1 MPKKKTG
8 KRKKS
13 KSVVEQDHHFLSIYR
28 HKRIDFKELAAKYG
42 DFDLSLEKLKKR
54 RKEAGVKNKGACFS
68 THVDFDFNSS
78 LTRALLRHDFGVE
91 LPVLPEGTLCPPV
104 PNRLNYVCW
113 IRELLNCF
121 VEGENEFDLQA
132 GNEHCQG
139 IDIGTGASCIYPLLI
154 CTARDPK
161 DGELLFPK
169 WRMLATDIEPA
180 SVSCALKNVN
190 ANSLGQRIHVHLVSV
205 DAAEKNNDSDLD
217 GAAAGPLQLALDAAD
232 NLIRMDDTNAKDG
245 ISSSY
250 PCYDFAMT
258 NPPFY
263 ETKEEAM
270 EVRKGDG
277 RSRTDMTFSEGVY
290 QHGGELGFVKSI
302 LKDSFR
308 IQNRIRWYT
317 SMFARKSSLVAMENI
332 LREAGLGYRNIKTTR
347 FQQGKTARFGIAWT
361 FSVVP
366 LRSVAAR
373 VSNNVFS
380 FQVSTNYHSQLDAI
394 DEVTSRI
401 CTFCDEFRKMRLE
414 YNIIASQ
421 DSRIID
427 ISVATT
433 HLQDAKASVT
443 GEIKFPLSAHHA
455 DVECNDALLCLQ
467 LRSTLPNQEENGC
480 IVEVSFKCYSRSKEG
495 NQIISTV
502 QHILQSE
509 VTRTNRKWKRLKKD
523 AEARISEC

>member
-190 ANSLGQRIHVHLVSV
+190 ANSLGQRIHVHL
-205 DAAEKNNDSDLD
+205 
-217 GAAAGPLQLALDAAD
+217 
-232 NLIRMDDTNAKDG
+232 
-245 ISSSY
+245 
-250 PCYDFAMT
+250 
-258 NPPFY
+258 
-263 ETKEEAM
+263 EEAM